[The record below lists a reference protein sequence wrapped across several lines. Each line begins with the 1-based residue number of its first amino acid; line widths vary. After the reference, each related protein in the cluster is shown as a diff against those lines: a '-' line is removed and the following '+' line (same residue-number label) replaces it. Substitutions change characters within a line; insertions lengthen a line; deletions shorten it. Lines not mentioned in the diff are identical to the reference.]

1 LALRTEAIFSGEQWA
16 LIEALSQSMDAR
28 QAHWISAYFE
38 GFGAGRVLPGA
49 AATGKADMSRR
60 LTILFGSE
68 TGNAIEL
75 AERLHEQARQADIS
89 ATLTE
94 MSDYKT
100 RNLASEQDV
109 LIIVSTYGEGD
120 PPQPATSF
128 FEFIEGRKAS
138 SLEQV
143 RFAVLALG
151 DSSYEYFCEAGKRLD
166 RRFAELGAKRLI
178 DRIDCDVDYDRQSEA
193 WCASAIALLSGDGG
207 SKRQPGEVAPGET
220 RMLPSSQH
228 GKRNPFIATVI
239 ENIPI
244 VGRGSSKETRHI
256 ELSLAE
262 SGFSYEPGD
271 AIGIIPQND
280 VSVVN
285 KVLDAL
291 GIEAG
296 QTLELDG
303 KTVAIGEAL
312 GTRFEITTA
321 TPRFLETWALL
332 TEARELAHLLPQDR
346 AGERARFLHTH
357 HIIDIVKRFPCAD
370 VTPQD
375 IISGLRP
382 IQPRLYSLASSFAA
396 APNEAHITVSP
407 VRYQLHNEQR
417 FGVCS
422 GQLVDRSEVD
432 TKLPVYIQSN
442 PHFRL
447 PSDDVPIIMI
457 GAGTG
462 VAPYRAFLQH
472 REVDG
477 GTGSSWLFFGDRNFR
492 TDFLYQAE
500 WQSWLKDG
508 TLNKMDVAFSRDTI
522 EKVYVQHRLLE
533 HSKEVFGWLE
543 DGAHLYVCGDAA
555 KLAPDVHEALICIVA
570 SEIQTGREAAED
582 YLRCLQNDHRY
593 QRDVY

>member
-1 LALRTEAIFSGEQWA
+1 
-16 LIEALSQSMDAR
+16 MDAR

-38 GFGAGRVLPGA
+38 GFGAGRTLSGEIV
-49 AATGKADMSRR
+49 TGRTDVSRR

-75 AERLHEQARQADIS
+75 AERLHEQANQADIT
-89 ATLTE
+89 ATLTD
-94 MSDYKT
+94 MSDYKV
-100 RNLASEQDV
+100 RNLASEQDM

-166 RRFAELGAKRLI
+166 RRFAELDAKRLI
-178 DRIDCDVDYDRQSEA
+178 NRIDCDVDYDRQAEA
-193 WCASAIALLSGDGG
+193 WCESVIALLSGNGDP
-207 SKRQPGEVAPGET
+207 KRQSGEAAIGKAH
-220 RMLPSSQH
+220 RSPSLQH
-228 GKRNPFIATVI
+228 DKRNPFIATVI

-262 SGFSYEPGD
+262 SGLSYEPGD

-280 VSVVN
+280 LSVVN

-291 GIEAG
+291 GFEAA
-296 QTLELDG
+296 QTLDLDG
-303 KTVAIGEAL
+303 ETVAIGEVLRA
-312 GTRFEITTA
+312 RFEITTA

-332 TEARELAHLLPQDR
+332 TEASELAHLLPQDR
-346 AGERARFLHTH
+346 TGERARFLHNH
-357 HIIDIVKRFPCAD
+357 HIIDIVRRFPCAG
-370 VTPQD
+370 VAPKD
-375 IISGLRP
+375 IIAGLRP
-382 IQPRLYSLASSFAA
+382 IQPRLYSLASSFVA

-407 VRYQLHNEQR
+407 VRYQLDDEQR
-417 FGVCS
+417 SGVSS
-422 GQLVDRSEVD
+422 GQLVDRSEAD
-432 TKLPVYIQSN
+432 TTLPVYIQSN

-447 PSDDVPIIMI
+447 PSDGAPIIMI

-462 VAPYRAFLQH
+462 VAPYRAFLQQ

-477 GTGSSWLFFGDRNFR
+477 GAGNSWLFFGDRNFR

-500 WQSWLKDG
+500 WQGWLKDG
-508 TLNKMDVAFSRDTI
+508 TLSKMDVAFSRDTI

-533 HSKEVFGWLE
+533 HGKELFGWLE
-543 DGAHLYVCGDAA
+543 DGAHIYVCGDAA

-570 SEIQTGREAAED
+570 SETRTGREAAED
-582 YLRCLQNDHRY
+582 YLRGIQNDHRY